1 MVKVVALNG
10 EGRSSRVLLKM
21 RLVVYRS
28 YLQGPTYVVFERLNE
43 SFGYGGGGEKKKK
56 KKKNV
61 ERSERKRDI
70 ERE

>member
-1 MVKVVALNG
+1 
-10 EGRSSRVLLKM
+10 M

-28 YLQGPTYVVFERLNE
+28 YLQGPTYVVFERLSE

-56 KKKNV
+56 KKKKKKKNV
-61 ERSERKRDI
+61 ERSERMRGL